1 MQKPSNFKYLL
12 ILIFVGLIVG
22 SCESNP
28 KKNKNTEQGEESPE
42 AYTLVWADEFDGTGK
57 PKSANWAYETGFI
70 RNNEAQYYTND
81 PKNVRI
87 EDGFLI
93 IEAHKE
99 KVINEAFV
107 SEETDNWIKNK
118 EFGEYSSASLTTK
131 GINEW
136 KYGKVSVRAKL
147 PKGTGTWPAIWML
160 GENWKEVGWPKCG
173 EIDIMEHV
181 GYQNDSIFG
190 TVHTEAF
197 NHIKGT
203 EVGKSVF
210 IENPYDDFHEYSIE
224 WTPERID
231 FILDGSVY
239 HHFINLHKTNAEWPF
254 DQPFHLKL
262 NLAIGGSWGGQK
274 GIDDSIFP
282 QQMIIDYA
290 RVYQQ
295 E

>member
-1 MQKPSNFKYLL
+1 MQKPSIFKYLL
-12 ILIFVGLIVG
+12 LLIFVGFIVG

-28 KKNKNTEQGEESPE
+28 KKNKNTEPVEESSE

-70 RNNEAQYYTND
+70 RNNEAQYYTDNS
-81 PKNVRI
+81 KNVRI

-99 KVINEAFV
+99 KVTNKAFV
-107 SEETDNWIKNK
+107 SEEDDNWMKNK

-131 GINEW
+131 DITEW
-136 KYGKVSVRAKL
+136 KYGKISVRAKL

-190 TVHTEAF
+190 TVHTESF
-197 NHIKGT
+197 NHNKGT

-210 IENPYDDFHEYSIE
+210 IEKPYDDFHEYSIE
-224 WTPERID
+224 WTPEKIV
-231 FILDGSVY
+231 FILDGTAY
-239 HHFINLHKTNAEWPF
+239 HQFENLNKTYAEWPF
-254 DQPFHLKL
+254 DQAFHLKL

-290 RVYQQ
+290 RVYQK